1 MDLKKFAEELV
12 NMSAKEVQELAE
24 TLKEEYGL
32 VISKVEL
39 LDGKQDVM
47 FLKEPKR
54 YQKNREVQEAQNM
67 RYKQQKGAYSK
78 GYVNR
83 YNVKK
88 NRRG

>member
-24 TLKEEYGL
+24 ALKDEYGL

-39 LDGKQDVM
+39 IDASKDVILVSEQMPRKNKRDVRKALD
-47 FLKEPKR
+47 
-54 YQKNREVQEAQNM
+54 M

-83 YNVKK
+83 YNVKM